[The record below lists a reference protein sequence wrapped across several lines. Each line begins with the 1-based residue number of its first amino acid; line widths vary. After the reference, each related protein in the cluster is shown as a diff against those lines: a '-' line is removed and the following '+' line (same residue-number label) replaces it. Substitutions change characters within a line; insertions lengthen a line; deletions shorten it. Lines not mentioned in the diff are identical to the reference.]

1 MTAEAQM
8 WTKLAEHFPPT
19 EVKQRPGAAKWE
31 HKPNCEGARC
41 RQAKDADAHHQF
53 SYVDAR
59 AVMQRLDDVVTP
71 AGWEFTSTVIPGT
84 DIVHGR
90 LTVAGFVREDYGYPN
105 SEKDEEPIKA
115 ASSDALKRCAVMFGI
130 GRHLYEDNKP
140 QTRSAPPQRPM
151 RPAADIQRTDP
162 DLDVHEARQRAAVFS
177 SYVPEEPEDL
187 FPPIGG
193 AIDPVVPTDTCP
205 LHGTKWGGTPG
216 DLFHGPKG
224 VVPTGYC
231 RHPDN
236 VKKARTA

>member
-8 WTKLAEHFPPT
+8 WTKLAEHFPPD
-19 EVKQRPGAAKWE
+19 EVKQRPGAAKYD

-41 RQAKDADAHHQF
+41 RQSKDPNAHHQF

-71 AGWEFTSTVIPGT
+71 AGWEFTSTVVPGT

-130 GRHLYEDNKP
+130 GRHLYQDNTASGGRSTPPGRPPTRP
-140 QTRSAPPQRPM
+140 QPVVRQDPYTNAPPRPI
-151 RPAADIQRTDP
+151 AGFDD
-162 DLDVHEARQRAAVFS
+162 
-177 SYVPEEPEDL
+177 VPEEPEDL

-205 LHGTKWGGTPG
+205 LHGTKWGGSPG

-236 VKKARTA
+236 VKKARAS

>member
-8 WTKLAEHFPPT
+8 WTKLAEHFPPD
-19 EVKQRPGAAKWE
+19 EVKQRPGAAKYD

-41 RQAKDADAHHQF
+41 RQSKDPNAHHQF

-71 AGWEFTSTVIPGT
+71 AGWEFTSTVVPGT

-130 GRHLYEDNKP
+130 GRHLYQDNTASGGRSTP
-140 QTRSAPPQRPM
+140 PGRPPTR
-151 RPAADIQRTDP
+151 
-162 DLDVHEARQRAAVFS
+162 
-177 SYVPEEPEDL
+177 PEEPEDL

-205 LHGTKWGGTPG
+205 LHGTKWGGSPG

-236 VKKARTA
+236 VKKARAS

>member
-130 GRHLYEDNKP
+130 GRHLYQDNTASGGRSTPPVRPPTRP
-140 QTRSAPPQRPM
+140 QV
-151 RPAADIQRTDP
+151 IQRTDP
-162 DLDVHEARQRAAVFS
+162 DLDVHEARQKAAVLS
-177 SYVPEEPEDL
+177 GYSVPEEPEDL
-187 FPPIGG
+187 FPPIGNPANAVAPSHCPIHDVPWAG
-193 AIDPVVPTDTCP
+193 QAGDYWHKDPE
-205 LHGTKWGGTPG
+205 GK
-216 DLFHGPKG
+216 
-224 VVPTGYC
+224 YC

-236 VKKARTA
+236 IKRPRRAS